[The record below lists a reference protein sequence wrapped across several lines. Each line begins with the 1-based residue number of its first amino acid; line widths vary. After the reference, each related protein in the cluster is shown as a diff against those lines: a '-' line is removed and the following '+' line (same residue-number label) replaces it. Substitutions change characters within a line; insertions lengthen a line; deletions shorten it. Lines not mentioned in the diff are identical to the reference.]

1 MRTLYAWLTLCG
13 VIIGF
18 ASCKKEAKPQ
28 IPIAITG
35 KWYVQQYTL
44 TSLVNGTSST
54 STATPTGW
62 FTDSDYYQ
70 LNANG
75 SGIESHADPSIGK
88 QAFTFQVLNSNVFLS
103 RPLTLLGKDT
113 CSYSMPSSNQL
124 ILKTGYTETST
135 TGNVYKVTQEVDLS
149 K

>member
-1 MRTLYAWLTLCG
+1 MRIFYSLS
-13 VIIGF
+13 IIAFLAFGLS
-18 ASCKKEAKPQ
+18 ACKKDAKPQ
-28 IPIAITG
+28 IPVAITG
-35 KWYVQQYTL
+35 KWYVQKYTL
-44 TSLVNGTSST
+44 SSLVNGTSPT
-54 STATPTGW
+54 STTTPTGW

-70 LNANG
+70 LYANG
-75 SGIESHADPSIGK
+75 SAIESHADPSIGK

-113 CSYSMPSSNQL
+113 CTYSMPASNQL
-124 ILKTGYTETST
+124 VLKTDYTELST